1 MYLTEKSYSFLLIA
15 IFSVCIPKAWTQSFE
30 EPLEIKQTRVKL
42 NTSDSRGM
50 PISNEQGYPNG
61 SNGKAPGQQ
70 HQTIL
75 GLTLDSPATGNFAG
89 ATMFAGGWRTE
100 RIADDDVTA
109 GRGNDHLGAGVIVTT
124 PRAVSGNK
132 IEMHW
137 GAIGIPL
144 VSRPVSFLLGSKI
157 TPPLVDVDGLPLKVN
172 PENYWQAM
180 PHKTY
185 EALSASVV
193 SGGSGYNENDIV
205 TITAKTGYPEKSP
218 KGVEASFKV
227 LKAPGGVVQ
236 EVQLVNG
243 GKYIGQ
249 ITGQDTKTEGGGTGL
264 KLKVESGFADFY
276 WSPHA
281 NAAFATQT
289 GVVPITWI
297 RIDPIKV
304 LPTGSDPSKYHTSL
318 NNHYGLLEQSYVVSP
333 AAHKT
338 TKKIYWTEKQH
349 NGPLV
354 QIPNA
359 QINAVNIV
367 YNSNFPERV
376 TEEVSVVGESNI
388 VGNQGQTLQE
398 LRTLWYEY
406 GSLHAYNAEGRVFVE
421 YLGATKK
428 NGVDR
433 VHLGFEIVDVI
444 REAKPMDL
452 VVDLGDPIT
461 PDGNNDTDLYP
472 QPVLKTTTDK
482 PHFYDFTGADG
493 VRQLYATRKTQYLN
507 DVLIYWMEKGDQGI
521 RWPSFYSRYELQWPV
536 KAEKYSHYARALES
550 KEDAMRS
557 AVQLPPENN
566 PVLEYQSDEA
576 RELASITPD
585 KKFYVHLQPDIR
597 EHRALIRFMGNGLI
611 WFERVNSFLD
621 TWVEDLEGRFSNS
634 ISIYEI
640 STSNGTVTVKTGA
653 SSSST
658 VEHGFSKG
666 DQFTISGASP
676 SAYNGTHT
684 VVSTTKTEFTFK
696 TDGSPGLGTTGTIS
710 NKPISANNSGI
721 SGNDWFMGN
730 NKPAESER
738 PAHFSANATV
748 GMRIDPPAKD
758 KGLGNVSDSDY
769 WAGHIRTAT
778 GDSYNPNAY
787 IDPMEK
793 GFDEANKGA
802 IIPVNSIPGQN
813 KLEVWWFRKSDRV
826 GFKPVYW
833 PSVVV
838 TYTIQWPHELT
849 DYKAES
855 TRNAI
860 VLASNDGSGPL
871 NSLQAKG
878 DIYYENNSNNPGY
891 NPNEEHALMIAG
903 QAYALRDDLN
913 IHRVNANYSSSP
925 YVLLEYTDGNGRPN
939 MRAFQV
945 LREQPELGIT
955 FDYDVDAGT
964 ILQAPMPLP
973 LLPKPTIRVGN
984 KPIDLNKENYKF
996 NVKLDNKKPN
1006 ADTIKFN
1013 VSQHSYRAGDII
1025 QLLGFEPIE
1034 YNGSF
1039 YVTSTETDSVTG
1051 YYIAD
1056 EPLTVDYVDLIK
1068 SSFTK
1073 AEKQDASFKG
1083 VFIQKRPTIKWA
1095 GTYETKTQYYGNA
1108 FPLIIA
1114 DSGDVTIKGK
1124 LVTNIGFSKD
1134 KIDFKYPHEVDGK
1147 ISQLSG
1153 TISFSAGQ
1161 TGGKGITFSGG
1172 IQPRPQDGMVSYTGT
1187 MKENTSPNNIDII
1200 PDRWKNM
1207 KVAVIGANPR
1217 QAVVNNSAGQAIA
1230 SGTTLTV
1237 DALPNAFT
1245 SGDVITFEG
1254 GGVFTLTGDANEGA
1268 TSLSGDLTVAALVDN
1283 EVGRCRKN
1291 LLTIKA
1297 VYDDSTPDKV
1307 GVKLKGPGD
1316 IGNNSLL
1323 YRIKNKPTS
1332 KLTETGVVWSSIPS
1346 TTPGSKN
1353 HFTFKDRKQNVWVY
1367 RGADQSI
1374 DKKESFSMSFYYKT
1388 QQGFSFP
1395 GASAT
1400 ITEGDVVPYIR
1411 RDPNNDPIGGKSG
1424 NGGVNLVS
1432 SLGIKYFPRWPEEVP
1447 IMSMAQ
1453 TLTKPIY
1460 GLPAVRGQ
1468 TSMEILFQ
1476 ESANKNSEE
1485 SSVILHDPTREKE
1498 YRLAKENGEVLHKIP
1513 GSVKT
1518 EIYQGKA
1525 YFPNLPPHLVKRFFY
1540 DANRGENGALVFKG
1554 EFVDEVV
1561 GEDYLLLNVANVGD
1575 LAVLKSLCPSSD
1587 TENNGKWK
1595 KAIDGLKTEIE
1606 LFVHNDAKPGT
1617 YLAPDYDKDGTADAS
1632 FRTDVKI
1639 DAIANV
1645 TDDDQAVD
1653 SYALT
1658 ACGPGVGYVTLVAG
1672 NGLAFTPT
1680 DEPVSLHVIK
1690 VVPELHPGEV
1700 KVIAADNPLNEKLT
1714 MQQTLDFAGKTDD
1727 FDFEWKIAPP
1737 NDGLEPS
1744 VYETQPY
1751 LLLADGKWK
1760 HVAFPVASDVN
1771 KVQSDAHFGARAVNE
1786 VTTQVIAVSELPYD
1800 SVKHNDANQLQFD
1813 ANTTTANRL
1822 VLGAK
1827 VTVRL
1832 KNGAEVDGTVTEVDT
1847 AKGFSVEFSSRP
1859 NPSNVD
1865 SVFEKILEGKP
1876 QSIVYRTFER
1886 PKDTDY
1892 KELWLSMNLD
1902 DNLGGEVYI
1911 DGTQVV
1917 RANLDSGNTKTTSA
1931 PVIIQDALRKSWRV
1945 PAGPLSVGVESRD
1958 VKIHRVMVKLYSSA
1972 LPGAPLDFDLRLHGI
1987 TVQDQTAVA
1996 GSQWKALEPKRYT
2009 DGVRAVIGGEA
2020 DIQALSDN
2028 YLIMRY
2034 KAKASKNYPA
2044 ESKQYSLWTEPQL
2057 AEGWIKRVLAG
2068 INPFHQ
2074 RAKNLFS
2081 NRVDTGVGMLTQAGP
2096 RWEGDVA
2103 LNMDNINDF
2112 GLIEIYETVLNRGK
2126 MLSIG
2131 AGINYG
2137 PANDALLLA
2146 AGYINDLYMFLGNE
2160 ARADAANPTIG
2171 IGTTDGELGSIAT
2184 ALFAFKGQVP
2194 SLLEEE
2200 LGLLRGRDDFLQPG
2214 VRTAPA
2220 YNRFY
2225 WNYTRGIDAGEVIY
2239 ALNYNITEDEDQG
2252 FDGLVNAED
2261 AQKMYPQGH
2270 GDAYGHYLT
2279 ALKGYY
2285 QLLVDEDFT
2294 WVPRTE
2300 AVLVLGKP
2308 VQVDYLD
2315 ERKFATAAAAVARTG
2330 TQVAELTWR
2339 RDYKGKKNAGWEHF
2353 SPIRYNSRKDTTR
2366 RWGLDQ
2372 WASRTG
2378 AGGYLNWVAAN
2389 AMLPEEDPDP
2399 EHEGIQKI
2407 DRQTVPELLELVTLG
2422 EDLQVTMDNA
2432 EGGLNPLGLDE
2443 NSLAMDIDPHF
2454 LEAGSGAFTFTHFDQ
2469 IYSRALVAMNNA
2481 TAAFDDAKG
2490 VTEMMRSEEN
2500 SLNDFKAEVAGE
2512 ELAYKHTLIELY
2524 GTPYPDDIGP
2534 GKTYPQGY
2542 DGPDLFHHAYV
2553 DTPGPS
2559 GLRESILATNNK
2571 DKPYEFKID
2580 TQGWDA
2586 GKTYTEIWEEY
2597 DRAKNNLKEI
2607 IQSGDAEYS
2616 TPQSITFHINKTDGF
2631 LKKPEHFI
2639 GKRTSPGELQ
2649 SAISDIF
2656 LAHNALREALNNH
2669 WGGLK
2674 GQLDREIEVFEE
2686 KVKTHYQVRKLNRN
2700 LLVLETGLDAVK
2712 QAWEIYD
2719 ATEDTSLKTL
2729 EGAEKALLAG
2739 IPKNLIAGLA
2749 AGGDMASGAR
2759 SAIIAGNYGV
2769 KSVFDFAAL
2778 AKFISLNIFEAVNR
2792 ETQRWL
2798 PYDEIAPLEWT
2809 QEVRDSLYTLDMTSW
2824 NVQMSLFDIASK
2836 SQELDE
2842 AERKYRALL
2851 ASGDRIQ
2858 AEREIFRQRSA
2869 AIVQGL
2875 RTRDAGFRIFRNEK
2889 LERYKTLYDLAA
2901 RYTYLAAKAYDYE
2914 TGLLHTGAGK
2924 DFLGR
2929 IVNSRALGVMT
2940 DGEPQFAGSNTGD
2953 PGLSSVLAEM
2963 KGDYEVL
2970 RGRLGFNNPDT
2981 QGTTLSLRLENHRIL
2996 PGVAGEETWKDVL
3009 HGARRDNLLDDADVM
3024 RHCMQIDTG
3033 NGLPVP
3039 GLILEFR
3046 TTIEDGY
3053 NLLGHP
3059 LAGGDSHFS
3068 PSNYATKIHGV
3079 GIGFE
3084 NYVGMD
3090 VISTNGGSVDGAGGA
3105 SPTGP
3110 NAPWLDPQSLSST
3123 PHVYLIPVGQDI
3135 MRSPPLGDASVLRSW
3150 NVKDVT
3156 IPLPFNVGASDFST
3170 RSIWQTKDILSDE
3183 LFAIRKHQAFRAV
3196 HWEADDGGTFS
3207 DTAPIYA
3214 PSKIVNNRLV
3224 GRSVWNTKWKL
3235 IIPGKTLLNDPEEG
3249 LDRFINSVSDI
3260 KVHFETYSY
3269 SGN

>member
-1 MYLTEKSYSFLLIA
+1 MYLIKKRIGFLLVA
-15 IFSVCIPKAWTQSFE
+15 TFLVCFSKAWAQKFKV
-30 EPLEIKQTRVKL
+30 PLEIKQTKVTL
-42 NTSDSRGM
+42 NISHHGGL
-50 PISNEQGYPNG
+50 PISTVQGNPVG
-61 SNGKAPGQQ
+61 SNGNAPAFQ
-70 HQTIL
+70 HQDDLKQTSEPP
-75 GLTLDSPATGNFAG
+75 TNGNFAG
-89 ATMFAGGWRTE
+89 ATILAGGWRTKLE
-100 RIADDDVTA
+100 ISEATNITGSINA
-109 GRGNDHLGAGVIVTT
+109 GRENDNIGPTILTLPQSSVGNVKMRWA
-124 PRAVSGNK
+124 
-132 IEMHW
+132 
-137 GAIGIPL
+137 AIGTPL
-144 VSRPVSFLLGSKI
+144 VSRPVSFLLGGKI
-157 TPPLVDVDGLPLKVN
+157 TPPKINEFGLPLDVD
-172 PENYWQAM
+172 PETYWQPM
-180 PHKTY
+180 PHKRY

-193 SGGSGYNENDIV
+193 SGGSGYAVDDTVTVSGANDGAA
-205 TITAKTGYPEKSP
+205 AKFR
-218 KGVEASFKV
+218 VA
-227 LKAPGGVVQ
+227 
-236 EVQLVNG
+236 
-243 GKYIGQ
+243 
-249 ITGQDTKTEGGGTGL
+249 
-264 KLKVESGFADFY
+264 KVESGVVKRVELVGGGSYLGPITESRTVTAVKNDGAATTASGLVLQVKAGFTKFY

-281 NAAFATQT
+281 NAAFATQP
-289 GVVPITWI
+289 GIIEVTWI
-297 RIDPIKV
+297 RIAPVTTKDERA
-304 LPTGSDPSKYHTSL
+304 TYYSL
-318 NNHYGLLEQSYVVSP
+318 SSSHFALLEKSYVVSG
-333 AAHKT
+333 AAVKPYKT
-338 TKKIYWTEKQH
+338 IFWTEKQFK
-349 NGPLV
+349 GPLV
-354 QIPNA
+354 QVPNA
-359 QINAVNIV
+359 QVNAVNII
-367 YNSNFPERV
+367 YNSNFPRRV
-376 TEEVSVVGESNI
+376 TAEFSDDWVTDKVEDITQV
-388 VGNQGQTLQE
+388 LQE
-398 LRTLWYEY
+398 DRTLWFEY

-421 YLGATKK
+421 YLGAAKE
-428 NGVDR
+428 NGIDR
-433 VHLGFEIVDVI
+433 VHLGFEIVDV
-444 REAKPMDL
+444 RKEANPIDL
-452 VVDLGDPIT
+452 NVDLGDAIT
-461 PDGNNDTDLYP
+461 PDGKENPKLYP
-472 QPVLKTTTDK
+472 QPVLKTTMDK
-482 PHFYDFTGADG
+482 PHLHDFTGMDG
-493 VRQLYATRKTQYLN
+493 VRRLYATRETENLN
-507 DVLIYWMEKGDQGI
+507 DVLVYWMEKGEQDI
-521 RWPSFYSRYELQWPV
+521 RWPRGYSRYKLQWPV
-536 KAEKYSHYARALES
+536 EASKYSHYARASES
-550 KEDAMRS
+550 RADAMRS
-557 AVQLPPENN
+557 SVQLPPENN
-566 PVLEYQSDEA
+566 PILDYQSNE
-576 RELASITPD
+576 EQNLAAITAD
-585 KKFYVHLQPDIR
+585 QKFYVHLETPIK
-597 EHRALIRFMGNGLI
+597 EHRALIRFMGEGRI
-611 WFERVNSFLD
+611 WFERVYSFLD
-621 TWVEDLEGRFSNS
+621 TWAEDLEGILSDS

-658 VEHGFSKG
+658 VEHGFSNG
-666 DQFTISGASP
+666 DDFTISGASP
-676 SAYNGTHT
+676 SVYNGTHT
-684 VVSTTKTEFTFK
+684 VVSTTNTQFTFK
-696 TDGSPGLGTTGTIS
+696 MDGSPSLGTTGIVTK
-710 NKPISANNSGI
+710 KPIPKKYSGI
-721 SGNDWFMGN
+721 LGIDWFMGD
-730 NKPAESER
+730 NKPAASER
-738 PAHFSANATV
+738 PAHFSAVATV
-748 GMRIDPPAKD
+748 GRRIVSPTENNDHGA
-758 KGLGNVSDSDY
+758 VSDEDY
-769 WAGHIRTAT
+769 WAGHIHTARGT
-778 GDSYNPNAY
+778 SYNPNAY

-793 GFDEANKGA
+793 GFEEANQGA
-802 IIPVNSIPGQN
+802 IIPVNAIPGKN
-813 KLEVWWFRKSDRV
+813 KLEVWWFRKSERD

-833 PSVVV
+833 PSVVA
-838 TYTIQWPHELT
+838 TYTIQWPHEVT
-849 DYKAES
+849 NYKAES

-860 VLASNDGSGPL
+860 ILASNDGSGPI
-871 NSLQAKG
+871 NSLQARG
-878 DIYYENNSNNPGY
+878 NIYYENDLDNPGY

-913 IHRVNANYSSSP
+913 IHRVNNNYSSSP
-925 YVLLEYTDGNGRPN
+925 YVLLEFADEDGRPD

-945 LREQPELGIT
+945 LREQPEMGIT
-955 FDYDVDAGT
+955 FNYAVEAGT

-973 LLPKPTIRVGN
+973 LLPKPTIRAGN
-984 KPIDLNKENYKF
+984 KSIDLNKEDYKF
-996 NVKLDNKKPN
+996 NVTLDNSNVN
-1006 ADTIKFN
+1006 ADTMKYN
-1013 VSQHSYRAGDII
+1013 VPQHSYRAGEII
-1025 QLLGFEPIE
+1025 QLLGFKPIE

-1039 YVTSTETDSVTG
+1039 YVTSTETGSITG

-1056 EPLTVDYVDLIK
+1056 EPLVVASVD
-1068 SSFTK
+1068 SQ
-1073 AEKQDASFKG
+1073 KQDAGIKG
-1083 VFIQKRPTIKWA
+1083 VFLQTRPTIKWA
-1095 GTYETKTQYYGNA
+1095 GTYETKTQNYGNS

-1114 DSGDVTIKGK
+1114 ESGDVTINGK

-1134 KIDFKYPHEVDGK
+1134 KIEFKYPHEVDGT
-1147 ISQLSG
+1147 IFQLSG
-1153 TISFSAGQ
+1153 EISFSAGQ
-1161 TGGKGITFSGG
+1161 TGGKGITFSGV
-1172 IQPRPQDGMVSYTGT
+1172 IQPRPQDGLVIYTGT

-1207 KVAVIGANPR
+1207 KVAVLGVNPR
-1217 QAVVNNSAGQAIA
+1217 QAVVNNSKGHAIA
-1230 SGTTLTV
+1230 NGITVTV
-1237 DALPNAFT
+1237 DALPNAFI
-1245 SGDVITFEG
+1245 SKDVITFEG
-1254 GGVFTLTGDANEGA
+1254 GGILTLTVDANVGA
-1268 TSLSGDLTVAALVDN
+1268 TSVSGNLTVAALADN

-1291 LLTIKA
+1291 LLTIKD
-1297 VYDDSTPDKV
+1297 VYNADAPDEV

-1316 IGNNSLL
+1316 VGNDSRL

-1332 KLTETGVVWSSIPS
+1332 TLTKTGVVWSSIPS

-1367 RGADQSI
+1367 RGADQSV

-1388 QQGFSFP
+1388 QKGFSFP

-1400 ITEGDVVPYIR
+1400 ITEGDVVPYLR
-1411 RDPNNDPIGGKSG
+1411 RDPKSDPMGGKSG
-1424 NGGVNLVS
+1424 SGGVNTVS
-1432 SLGIKYFPRWPEEVP
+1432 SHGIRYFPKWPEDVP
-1447 IMSMAQ
+1447 IMSIAQ

-1476 ESANKNSEE
+1476 ESVNKNAAEP
-1485 SSVILHDPTREKE
+1485 SVILHDPTREKE
-1498 YRLAKENGEVLHKIP
+1498 YRLAKEKGEVLHKIP

-1518 EIYQGKA
+1518 EIYQGKT

-1540 DANRGENGALVFKG
+1540 DANRGEKGALVFKG

-1561 GEDYLLLNVANVGD
+1561 GEDYLLLNVAGSGD
-1575 LAVLKSLCPSSD
+1575 LAALKSLCPDSD
-1587 TENNGKWK
+1587 ITNEGKWK
-1595 KAIDGLKTEIE
+1595 KAIDGLKTELE

-1617 YLAPDYDKDGTADAS
+1617 YLAPDYDKDGTADAG
-1632 FRTDVKI
+1632 FRTDVGI
-1639 DAIANV
+1639 QNIAEV
-1645 TDDDQAVD
+1645 TDGDQAVD

-1658 ACGPGVGYVTLVAG
+1658 ASGPGIGYVTLLTG
-1672 NGLAFTPT
+1672 NGRAFTPAG
-1680 DEPVSLHVIK
+1680 EPVSLHVIK

-1700 KVIAADNPLNEKLT
+1700 KVIAAENPLNEKLT
-1714 MQQTLDFAGKTDD
+1714 MQQTLDLAGKPDN
-1727 FDFEWKIAPP
+1727 FEFEWKIAPP
-1737 NDGLEPS
+1737 NDGLKPS

-1760 HVAFPVASDVN
+1760 HVAFPVASDES
-1771 KVQSDAHFGARAVNE
+1771 KLQSDAHFGARAVNE
-1786 VTTQVIAVSELPYD
+1786 VTTQVIVVSELPYD
-1800 SVKHNDANQLQFD
+1800 SVKKKGKDANQLQFD

-1822 VLGAK
+1822 ALGAK
-1827 VTVRL
+1827 VTARL
-1832 KNGAEVDGTVTEVDT
+1832 KNGAEVDGTVREVDT

-1859 NPSNVD
+1859 DPSNVD
-1865 SVFEKILEGKP
+1865 SVFEQILESKP
-1876 QSIVYRTFER
+1876 QSIVYRTFDR

-1902 DNLGGEVYI
+1902 DNLGAEVYI

-1917 RANLDSGNTKTTSA
+1917 RANMDSGNTEATST

-1945 PAGPLSVGVESRD
+1945 PAGPVLVGAESGD
-1958 VKIHRVMVKLYSSA
+1958 VKTHRVMVKLYSSA
-1972 LPGAPLDFDLRLHGI
+1972 LPGAPLDFNLRLHGI
-1987 TVQDQTAVA
+1987 TVQDQTSVA
-1996 GSQWKALEPKRYT
+1996 GSQWKALEPKRYS

-2020 DIQALSDN
+2020 DVQALSDN
-2028 YLIMRY
+2028 YLTMRY
-2034 KAKASKNYPA
+2034 KAKDSTNYPA

-2074 RAKNLFS
+2074 RVKNLFN
-2081 NRVDTGVGMLTQAGP
+2081 NRVDTGVSMLTQAGP

-2126 MLSIG
+2126 MLSID

-2214 VRTAPA
+2214 ARTAPA

-2294 WVPRTE
+2294 WAPRTE

-2315 ERKFATAAAAVARTG
+2315 ERKFAAAAAAVARTG
-2330 TQVAELTWR
+2330 NQVAELTWR
-2339 RDYKGKKNAGWEHF
+2339 RDYKSQEDAGWEHF
-2353 SPIRYNSRKDTTR
+2353 SSTRYNSSEGTTR
-2366 RWGLDQ
+2366 RWGVDQ

-2378 AGGYLNWVAAN
+2378 SGSYLNWVTGN
-2389 AMLPEEDPDP
+2389 AMLPDEDPNP

-2407 DRQTVPELLELVTLG
+2407 DRQTVPELLELVTIG

-2443 NSLAMDIDPHF
+2443 NSIAMDIDPHF
-2454 LEAGSGAFTFTHFDQ
+2454 LEAGSGTFTFTHFDQ
-2469 IYSRALVAMNNA
+2469 VYTRALVAMNNA

-2500 SLNDFKAEVAGE
+2500 SLNDFQAEVDGE
-2512 ELAYKHTLIELY
+2512 ELAYKHALIELY

-2542 DGPDLFHHAYV
+2542 DGPDVYHYAYV
-2553 DTPGPS
+2553 EI
-2559 GLRESILATNNK
+2559 LRKNLTDAILATNDK
-2571 DKPYEFKID
+2571 TKPYEFKID
-2580 TQGWDA
+2580 IQGWDG
-2586 GKTYTEIWEEY
+2586 GKTYTQIWKEY
-2597 DRAKNNLKEI
+2597 DSDKNNLKEI

-2616 TPQSITFHINKTDGF
+2616 DPTPQSITFHINKTDGF
-2631 LKKPEHFI
+2631 LQKPEHFV

-2649 SAISDIF
+2649 SAISGIF
-2656 LAHNALREALNNH
+2656 LAQNALREALNNH

-2674 GQLDREIEVFEE
+2674 GQLDREIELFEE
-2686 KVKTHYQVRKLNRN
+2686 KVKTYNEVRELNGV
-2700 LLVLETGLDAVK
+2700 LLGLQTTLDALK
-2712 QAWEIYD
+2712 QGWEIYD
-2719 ATEDTSLKTL
+2719 AAEDAVEESLDGVTT
-2729 EGAEKALLAG
+2729 GILAA
-2739 IPKNLIAGLA
+2739 IPSNFIAGLA
-2749 AGGDMASGAR
+2749 AGGDMASA
-2759 SAIIAGNYGV
+2759 AKAGILGSHTTV
-2769 KSVFDFAAL
+2769 KMVKKYAGLYKLISV
-2778 AKFISLNIFEAVNR
+2778 NIMETVNR

-2798 PYDEIAPLEWT
+2798 PYDQIAPLEWK
-2809 QEVRDSLYTLDMTSW
+2809 QEVRDSLYTLDMSSW

-2836 SQELDE
+2836 IQELDE
-2842 AERKYRALL
+2842 AERAYRALL

-2858 AEREIFRQRSA
+2858 AEREIFRQRSS
-2869 AIVQGL
+2869 AIVQGF

-2924 DFLGR
+2924 DFLDR
-2929 IVNSRALGVMT
+2929 IVAARALGVMA
-2940 DGEPQFAGSNTGD
+2940 DGEPHFAGSDTGD

-2996 PGVAGEETWKDVL
+2996 PGNAGEQNWKDVL
-3009 HGARRDNLLDDADVM
+3009 HGARRDNLLDDADVT

-3110 NAPWLDPQSLSST
+3110 NAPWLDSQSLSST

-3135 MRSPPLGDASVLRSW
+3135 MRSPPLGDGSVLRSW

-3156 IPLPFNVGASDFST
+3156 IPLPFNIGASEFSA
-3170 RSIWQTKDILSDE
+3170 RSIWQTKDILSEE
-3183 LFAIRKHQAFRAV
+3183 LFSIRKHQAFRAV
-3196 HWEADDGGTFS
+3196 LWEAADGGTFS

-3260 KVHFETYSY
+3260 KLHFETYSY